1 MAQKIKKWFQSKNLT
16 LADVMQIIWVIVFAA
31 WLIAFGIWAQ
41 EVSAALNL
49 H

>member
-1 MAQKIKKWFQSKNLT
+1 MIKKIKKWFQSKNLT
-16 LADVMQIIWVIVFAA
+16 LADVMQIIWVIVFAI
-31 WLIAFGIWAQ
+31 WLVEFGLWAQ

>member
-1 MAQKIKKWFQSKNLT
+1 MIQKIKKWFQSKNLT
-16 LADVMQIIWVIVFAA
+16 LADVMQIIWVIVFAV
-31 WLIAFGIWAQ
+31 WLIAFADWAR

>member
-1 MAQKIKKWFQSKNLT
+1 MIQKIKKWFRSKNLT
-16 LADVMQIIWVIVFAA
+16 LADVMQIIWAIVFAV
-31 WLIAFGIWAQ
+31 WLITFGLWVQ